1 MKRFLSYSRAYRLS
15 SCRSTNAMKSPNTM
29 PMHPQRPFTPLR
41 PLRIALA
48 VVCIGWLVHAGTAH
62 AQDHSVIDYRYDMFC
77 PGNFHHQSNY
87 HYDPAAALKMADYA
101 IHAYE
106 IKSSDDDATSASL
119 LKNAMGS
126 DYKDVVILNNRGA
139 INVQAFA
146 KETPT
151 KIIVAF
157 KGTDPED
164 NGGVDVMS
172 DLDSAGTNFLVNGV
186 SVGAGQVHRGF
197 FNQAKAFEEMAKT
210 ARLPSGQFLHA
221 ALLNSGKDVYL
232 AGHSLGGAVA
242 ALYGA
247 MLREYGVAKN
257 RMSVYTFGAPSVGD
271 KKFAD
276 RYEVFRDT
284 GINMFRIRNRS
295 DAVPYLAYLQV
306 DTAVVRDCVTSGA
319 VAAGAAAALGP
330 AGAAAAG
337 ATTAGR
343 CVLKAVGSSFISHR
357 YHHIGFL
364 RVHTPG
370 SWAEGGGRQVHV
382 DDNSGLLAPI
392 GDVLTG
398 TTIVLLNSPN
408 ALDEHSMERY
418 RSHVQRNDT
427 FNVPVDIAPPCYIAS
442 NGNQELVAPD
452 ESYGSKFNLDR
463 FANSSDYHA
472 YRPAIT
478 APHIV
483 NGVLELGL
491 RFDAPHFYSNASDL
505 APEFHQING
514 SAQRP
519 MAVYSIGTQGAMNLL
534 GTVQDAGQTIVLK
547 EGMAPAFLFDRQG
560 LHTMRLLVEMK
571 NLPFIT
577 TVEPER
583 KLSKE
588 LTISLAAADV
598 TFDRQYTRRQLVFE
612 NPLDAAWD
620 ASQRTA
626 TLKAGEKIKI
636 CVGAQDS
643 MPGYAFQNHVLWIE
657 PEMGGSP
664 ISLQGTNYDVASG
677 CSEFTAPS
685 VAGRYRFNQLQ
696 ARVNGPY
703 GEEFMGLGL
712 IKGDYYQVSGFDQP
726 ANPGGGTPGTGTAG
740 THPLNDTGIT
750 WSGNYPSGNEVDCKT
765 SPAGQDCHY
774 GRDAQAAAGQLTKK
788 GGGNAGFDFTKISN
802 SGAELPESATLGSD
816 FDDWACTRDN
826 VTGLIWEVK
835 TTTGL
840 RSQNHTYTWF
850 NSSNTWFNTSNP
862 DEGSGIASGGT
873 CETTG
878 RCDTEKYV
886 ADVNTGMGLCGA
898 ADWRMPTVREL
909 QSIVNLNNLYYDEE
923 IDPAYFPSPPSLVWS
938 DLPHLAYISAAWSVN
953 LRNGGI
959 GADNPARDLY
969 VLLVRG
975 GK

>member
-1 MKRFLSYSRAYRLS
+1 
-15 SCRSTNAMKSPNTM
+15 MKSPNTM

-392 GDVLTG
+392 GDALTG

-519 MAVYSIGTQGAMNLL
+519 MAVYSIGTQGAKNLL
-534 GTVQDAGQTIVLK
+534 GTVQNVGQTIVLK
-547 EGMAPAFLFDRQG
+547 EGMTPAFLFDRQG

-577 TVEPER
+577 TAEPER

-598 TFDRQYTRRQLVFE
+598 TFDRQYTRSQLIFE

-626 TLKAGEKIKI
+626 TLNAGEKIKI

-664 ISLQGTNYDVASG
+664 ISLQGTNYDAASG

-696 ARVNGPY
+696 AHVNGPY

-712 IKGDYYQVSGFDQP
+712 INGDYYQVSGFDQP
-726 ANPGGGTPGTGTAG
+726 ANPGGGTGTAG
-740 THPLNDTGIT
+740 THQLNDTGIT
-750 WSGNYPSGNEVDCKT
+750 WSGHATSGNAATCDA
-765 SPAGQDCHY
+765 SHPAGQDCRY
-774 GRDAQAAAGQLTKK
+774 GRDKAAADGALTKT
-788 GGGNAGFDFTKISN
+788 GHSAPDLDSAHGNPNGFDYTKISN
-802 SGAELPESATLGSD
+802 SGAALPPSATLGTGAN
-816 FDDWACTRDN
+816 DWACTRDN

-835 TTTGL
+835 TASGL
-840 RSQNHTYTWF
+840 RGQSHTYTWF
-850 NSSNTWFNTSNP
+850 NTHSP
-862 DEGSGIASGGT
+862 DGNSGTASGGT
-873 CETTG
+873 CETSG
-878 RCDTEKYV
+878 RCDTEKYTQ
-886 ADVNTGMGLCGA
+886 DVNAAGLCGA
-898 ADWRMPTVREL
+898 NDWRMPTVKEL
-909 QSIVNLNNLYYDEE
+909 EGIADRGRVAPA
-923 IDPAYFPSPPSLVWS
+923 IDPVFFPNTPSSVVWS
-938 DLPHLAYISAAWSVN
+938 GSPNASYSNDAWLVHFGYGFAN
-953 LRNGGI
+953 NGSYRGN
-959 GADNPARDLY
+959 GYHVR
-969 VLLVRG
+969 LVRAG
-975 GK
+975 Q